1 MLQLK
6 KIVHAVYGPVIEEF
20 PLFAITFLLA
30 ILDVLRVIHGGI
42 INHYDITVWG
52 LTFCYLGFPALFSF
66 AFAQLAYHFRYKIVR
81 ILCYGCPIGSP
92 DKTGG
97 LSI

>member
-42 INHYDITVWG
+42 INHYDITG
-52 LTFCYLGFPALFSF
+52 LT
-66 AFAQLAYHFRYKIVR
+66 RYI
-81 ILCYGCPIGSP
+81 
-92 DKTGG
+92 
-97 LSI
+97 